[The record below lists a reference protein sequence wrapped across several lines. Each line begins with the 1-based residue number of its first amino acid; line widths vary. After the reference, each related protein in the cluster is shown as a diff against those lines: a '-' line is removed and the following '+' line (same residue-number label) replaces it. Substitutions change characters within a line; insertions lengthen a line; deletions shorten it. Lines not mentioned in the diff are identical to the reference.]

1 MRKQALELRR
11 FKRISRSRQI
21 SMASTSMRSV
31 SGQSG
36 LSTLPESEDGDGD
49 GMYGNH
55 SELDEEMSSSDFE
68 GSDLDNS
75 FDDDSSLLS
84 STSHSL
90 QQRRRRARDEKRL
103 MLDLSKHQQQLI
115 DSQKMNQSIKRCL
128 NWTEELITEGR
139 KALEYQVKV
148 SDVAVGGIVLTPDPD
163 DDGGDGEDG
172 EGAGTRGKGLLST
185 SVPLSIPDE
194 VKLEKTLWRRGLEE
208 MELELDRML
217 ASSSTL
223 RDVVPA

>member
-185 SVPLSIPDE
+185 SVPLSTPDE

>member
-1 MRKQALELRR
+1 MRKQSLELRR
-11 FKRISRSRQI
+11 FKRLSRSRQI

-36 LSTLPESEDGDGD
+36 LSTLPESEDGDG
-49 GMYGNH
+49 GGTYGTL
-55 SELDEEMSSSDFE
+55 SELDEEMSNSEFE

-84 STSHSL
+84 STSHNM
-90 QQRRRRARDEKRL
+90 QQSKRRARDEKRL

-128 NWTEELITEGR
+128 NWTEELISEGR

-163 DDGGDGEDG
+163 DDDDNDR
-172 EGAGTRGKGLLST
+172 EGAGTRSKGLLSA
-185 SVPLSIPDE
+185 SHPLSTPDE

-208 MELELDRML
+208 MEMELDRML

-223 RDVVPA
+223 KEVVPA